1 MRMKKKQWIIRTF
14 VLISLAGC
22 THDKWGNLPEEG
34 VEVDFTASTETSVT
48 RTQNGTTALTAGAY
62 VAVYVGKGGATPSED
77 TAPDYTNA
85 YTVKVNGSG
94 LADEL
99 IPTGGA
105 MKVESADGYRFYA
118 LSTNSASEAVPGLAG
133 GCHAVDLHNGVDY
146 LMAVNDNGG
155 KGFSISTG
163 ADPIPLAFRHLAT
176 QVILTVKPAT
186 TNGYTAASG
195 LTVGIADID
204 NTGCYI
210 DLSAAWAASATT
222 PSPMIYWPAQPT
234 PDGSDPVPATGG
246 ASLEQPDGQRKEAEQ
261 NGTTFTVSFILLPVS
276 TSTRGIPLQLD
287 FSGLSFES
295 EGTNPF
301 PSKSYTARMM
311 AGGDATELVLQGGYT
326 YSFEATITRNS
337 ASFSLPKVEPWV
349 IDGVNLDEVVEV
361 DPK

>member
-1 MRMKKKQWIIRTF
+1 MRMKQKQWIIGTF
-14 VLISLAGC
+14 VLVSLAAC
-22 THDKWGNLPEEG
+22 THDKWENVPEG
-34 VEVDFTASTETSVT
+34 DVELDFTASAETPVT
-48 RTQNGTTALTAGAY
+48 RTVGGTTALTNGAY
-62 VAVYVGKGGATPSED
+62 VAVYVGKGGRKPSAD

-85 YTVKVNGSG
+85 YTVQVNASG
-94 LADEL
+94 IADEL
-99 IPTGGA
+99 IPTGGV

-118 LSTNSASEAVPGLAG
+118 LSTNSASQVVPGLAN

-146 LMAVNDNGG
+146 LMAVNDNKGG
-155 KGFSISTG
+155 GFSIGAG

-176 QVILTVKPAT
+176 QVILTVKPAG

-210 DLSAAWAASATT
+210 DLSAAWATSATT

-234 PDGSDPVPATGG
+234 TDGTDPTPVTGG
-246 ASLEQPDGQRKEAEQ
+246 VALEQPDGQRKEATQ

-276 TSTRGIPLQLD
+276 TSARGIPLQLD
-287 FSGLSFES
+287 FSGLSFENG
-295 EGTNPF
+295 GTNAF

-311 AGGDATELVLQGGYT
+311 ATGDASELVLKGGYT
-326 YSFEATITRNS
+326 YTFEATITRNS
-337 ASFSLPKVEPWV
+337 ASFSLPKIEPWV

-361 DPK
+361 DPQ